1 MGTLSTGPEKFTL
14 LSVIA
19 INGFI
24 IAYNRQLLSNG
35 IQDFDFY
42 DEKLKSFSMD
52 YSKNGFEY
60 TSSQYRKFSS
70 RILEEAF
77 QLDVSYL

>member
-1 MGTLSTGPEKFTL
+1 

-42 DEKLKSFSMD
+42 DGELKSLSVD
-52 YSKNGFEY
+52 YSKSGFEY
-60 TSSQYRKFSS
+60 TSSQYRKFSN

-77 QLDVSYL
+77 GLDHSKL